1 MIASED
7 AELGTN
13 PKAMKM
19 FEAKLASI
27 AAQESRLLGRK
38 NMWLA
43 HHWPEDYA
51 ERCVAVGGRHVC
63 RRCATLYP
71 LGFLTAALFAL
82 KGFTFWPTE
91 IDPAPIWILSIP
103 ATLAYCAEASGF
115 ISYNAKVQ
123 VGTTIAAG
131 FAFGHALGYELQN
144 RWSSEFWGP
153 IAVFGGIWFF
163 ATVIGSE
170 RKKKQ
175 QRRQAIRA
183 MAALDALVKAEA
195 ASPG

>member
-1 MIASED
+1 MSSPSEP
-7 AELGTN
+7 EPGSN
-13 PKAMKM
+13 PAAMKM

-27 AAQESRLLGRK
+27 AAQETRLTGRK

-43 HHWPEDYA
+43 HHWPEHYA
-51 ERCVAVGGRHVC
+51 ERCVSIRGRHVC
-63 RRCATLYP
+63 RRCAALYP
-71 LGFLTAALFAL
+71 LGFLTAVLFAVS
-82 KGFTFWPTE
+82 GFTFWPTE
-91 IDPAPIWILSIP
+91 IDPAPIWILSFP
-103 ATLAYCAEASGF
+103 ATVAYCAEAFGL

-163 ATVIGSE
+163 ATVVGAE

-175 QRRQAIRA
+175 QRRKAIRA
-183 MAALDALVKAEA
+183 MATLDALVEAEA
-195 ASPG
+195 TSE